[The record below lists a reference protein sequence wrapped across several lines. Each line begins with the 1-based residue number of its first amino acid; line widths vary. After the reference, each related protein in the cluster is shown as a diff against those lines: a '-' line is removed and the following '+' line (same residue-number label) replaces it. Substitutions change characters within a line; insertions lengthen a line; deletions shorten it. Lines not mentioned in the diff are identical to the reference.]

1 MIKKVFRLVI
11 LVLIVIGIVLGIMVT
26 IKKQVPEFSEK
37 EINEK
42 IFGMIQEKEANL
54 TAFYT
59 YGRAFNFKG
68 NITNINKENF
78 ESAKIY
84 ITDGG
89 LYEKEYDLA
98 YEFDGTTLNF
108 LSNKELNSGLILD
121 DLSNA
126 EYYVFLRLKL
136 NNSADPRFYT
146 FDDKSECK
154 NIDYYTIT
162 KDGKNRKADIGFES
176 IKYNEKECDF
186 LKISLTDS
194 NLPDDV
200 YDVVIDAGH
209 GGSDPGETR
218 DGIKEADISLDYA
231 KSLKTV
237 LEEEGYKV
245 KLTRDDENS
254 SMYNYT
260 NMYDTDGRI
269 TEACRSK
276 AKLMISFHV
285 NQGDNGLRGLEIYAP
300 CKANL
305 VFAKEMANNIKENS
319 GIEFSNNSSYR
330 RIEGVYIKNFTKN
343 VIVQYADTAN
353 KKGYEP
359 YNITTETPYLYTIRE
374 VGGIATGAY
383 VDGRNTAYNANQ
395 YYDSNQGIECY
406 QVELG
411 YIKNDLEKITNEKD
425 GYIKAI
431 KDAICNHY

>member
-231 KSLKTV
+231 KSFKTV

-305 VFAKEMANNIKENS
+305 VFAKEKANNIKENS

-343 VIVQYADTAN
+343 VIAQYADTAN

-383 VDGRNTAYNANQ
+383 VDGRNTA
-395 YYDSNQGIECY
+395 
-406 QVELG
+406 
-411 YIKNDLEKITNEKD
+411 
-425 GYIKAI
+425 
-431 KDAICNHY
+431 